1 MKKFAILAVMG
12 CVLYLTGCAYST
24 SLKVGD
30 YGASAHMSVSAH
42 DSL

>member
-1 MKKFAILAVMG
+1 MKKFVILAVVG
-12 CVLYLTGCAYST
+12 LFLTGCAYST